1 MRGPFIGCATGAR
14 RGADE
19 PLEGVRKASRRGN
32 KDCRGP
38 SVVAPRLASTA
49 KAGQTASSR
58 GKPAQ
63 AEFGPMYRA
72 RLFQLSQIHLAALGI
87 FRKNSKIL
95 AKSRQEVLTKA
106 ILHWYPPLNHAAN
119 SIFFRAQLPVFVI
132 LTATNEFANRGKL
145 SGKLANSFAAPR
157 KFLPRNLSA
166 DKTEP

>member
-63 AEFGPMYRA
+63 AEAGRRHRS
-72 RLFQLSQIHLAALGI
+72 RLFQLTQIAW
-87 FRKNSKIL
+87 
-95 AKSRQEVLTKA
+95 T
-106 ILHWYPPLNHAAN
+106 PLEM
-119 SIFFRAQLPVFVI
+119 Q
-132 LTATNEFANRGKL
+132 
-145 SGKLANSFAAPR
+145 
-157 KFLPRNLSA
+157 RNLARSVHTHPKWA
-166 DKTEP
+166 

>member
-19 PLEGVRKASRRGN
+19 PLEGSRKASRRGN

-72 RLFQLSQIHLAALGI
+72 RLFQLSRLAGGLRTGTQNYLRQGLAST
-87 FRKNSKIL
+87 RKN
-95 AKSRQEVLTKA
+95 R
-106 ILHWYPPLNHAAN
+106 P
-119 SIFFRAQLPVFVI
+119 
-132 LTATNEFANRGKL
+132 
-145 SGKLANSFAAPR
+145 
-157 KFLPRNLSA
+157 
-166 DKTEP
+166 

>member
-72 RLFQLSQIHLAALGI
+72 RLFQLSQKRRRPFVVEFTESRS
-87 FRKNSKIL
+87 FRKK
-95 AKSRQEVLTKA
+95 
-106 ILHWYPPLNHAAN
+106 AAN
-119 SIFFRAQLPVFVI
+119 NQSPARWRSKAPTPSTTLACRGDGHRPV
-132 LTATNEFANRGKL
+132 LDRG
-145 SGKLANSFAAPR
+145 
-157 KFLPRNLSA
+157 
-166 DKTEP
+166 